1 MYSDTNKVKQKTA
14 KLTKRACAFKGY
26 ANSYTANILDSFN
39 PELQIKDTES
49 AIKSELIDLLIQL
62 KVFKF
67 MTILLLELKK
77 IGSDDNSFFLGVMIK
92 QNMTN
97 FIHTQKQR
105 QLLMKVALM
114 MYLSL
119 YYNYKNLKG
128 KVQAGLL
135 IQP

>member
-14 KLTKRACAFKGY
+14 KLIKRACAFKGY

-77 IGSDDNSFFLGVMIK
+77 IGSDDKTKYDKFYSHSKAETV
-92 QNMTN
+92 TN
-97 FIHTQKQR
+97 EGGIDDVFESI
-105 QLLMKVALM
+105 L
-114 MYLSL
+114 
-119 YYNYKNLKG
+119 
-128 KVQAGLL
+128 
-135 IQP
+135 

>member
-1 MYSDTNKVKQKTA
+1 MYSDINKVKQKTA

-49 AIKSELIDLLIQL
+49 AIKSELIDLLIQF

-77 IGSDDNSFFLGVMIK
+77 IWSDDKTKYDKFYSHSKAETV
-92 QNMTN
+92 TN
-97 FIHTQKQR
+97 EGGIDDVFESM
-105 QLLMKVALM
+105 L
-114 MYLSL
+114 
-119 YYNYKNLKG
+119 
-128 KVQAGLL
+128 
-135 IQP
+135 